1 MIVMKKLIMLI
12 KIVGNYML
20 QNLFI
25 KWVGLEC
32 HDDALSIFHFV
43 CYYILQ
49 QCILVCHTSII
60 LLTFSQNAFFTLRA
74 FKWYKRAHPE
84 HTPISSH
91 ILILIL

>member
-1 MIVMKKLIMLI
+1 MIMMKKLIMSM
-12 KIVGNYML
+12 KIACNYIL
-20 QNLFI
+20 QNLFT

-60 LLTFSQNAFFTLRA
+60 LLAFFQSVFFTLRA
-74 FKWYKRAHPE
+74 FKWYKE
-84 HTPISSH
+84 HTPISLH